1 MDGANIY
8 NSYYL
13 DTSAPSHTTQNG
25 GNYVGNTNIV
35 FVDTSSSYTM
45 TEANATFTDAT
56 TSMTSAITLFE

>member
-1 MDGANIY
+1 MLFSPQGFRMLLAIDC
-8 NSYYL
+8 
-13 DTSAPSHTTQNG
+13 
-25 GNYVGNTNIV
+25 GNTNIV